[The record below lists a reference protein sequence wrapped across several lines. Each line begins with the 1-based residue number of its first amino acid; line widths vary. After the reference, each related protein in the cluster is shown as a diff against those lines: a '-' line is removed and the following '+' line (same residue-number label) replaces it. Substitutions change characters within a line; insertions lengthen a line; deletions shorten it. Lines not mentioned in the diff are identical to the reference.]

1 MFKKK
6 RNKFGYTRQYHISL
20 SYQQIELYEKAI
32 ETQNELYQFALKYLY
47 KTYGCKHIGRP
58 LPFGQGINYLNNK
71 IKAMFIK
78 EKYDLK
84 RWNVK
89 KLGLSSHAADEFLK
103 TIFTNFSQYRK
114 RLEQAGQMSA
124 VEKYNLRMNITKDKD
139 GKHKN
144 PKHRSWYRKGS
155 MNFLRNNNSFRTITS
170 QKLPNG
176 NTKLVSPHH
185 LNVAD
190 FGEIMVFENLKHLNF
205 KEIALTK
212 IKRLP
217 DNTFRLQIT
226 FTREKKRSSQNKV
239 VGADWNMFNNEVFR
253 TSENKTIAIPKDI
266 VKKANELAAAKDKF
280 KSLRDREY
288 NKRGKTTLWQ
298 KYQRKQA
305 KLSAKRANILTETY
319 RKLVHELVDEFDT
332 IIIEKIDAFE
342 MRKRSLSLNKAQN
355 TGKNKRLALIK
366 PYELAKII
374 ESLVNK
380 QNKTLIKVDPYKTS
394 QVEYGTEYEEKHEL
408 RATNKDGKRIYVSAY
423 TGKEVDRD
431 YNAALN
437 IKEWGLHP
445 EKHVKLRDYPK
456 LNASNLVEII

>member
-1 MFKKK
+1 MVKKK
-6 RNKFGYTRQYHISL
+6 GNKFGYTRQYHISL
-20 SYQQIELYEKAI
+20 SYQQIDLYEKAI

-58 LPFGQGINYLNNK
+58 LPFGKGINYLNNK

-170 QKLPNG
+170 QKLSKG

-205 KEIALTK
+205 EEIALTK

-226 FTREKKRSSQNKV
+226 FTREKKRISQNKV

-253 TSENKTIAIPKDI
+253 TSENKTIAIPKGI
-266 VKKANELAAAKDKF
+266 VKKANELEAAKDEF
-280 KSLRDREY
+280 KSLRDSEY
-288 NKRGKTTLWQ
+288 NKRGKTALWQ
-298 KYQRKQA
+298 RYQRKQA

-342 MRKRSLSLNKAQN
+342 MRKRSWSLNKAQN

-366 PYELAKII
+366 PYELSKIV
-374 ESLVNK
+374 ELLVNK

-408 RATNKDGKRIYVSAY
+408 RETNKDGKRIYVSAY

>member
-1 MFKKK
+1 MVKKK

-20 SYQQIELYEKAI
+20 SYQQIDLYEKAI
-32 ETQNELYQFALKYLY
+32 KTQNELYQFALKYLY
-47 KTYGCKHIGRP
+47 KTYGRKHIGRP

-71 IKAMFIK
+71 IKAMFIN
-78 EKYDLK
+78 EKYELK

-103 TIFTNFSQYRK
+103 IIFTNFSQYRK

-170 QKLPNG
+170 QRLPKG

-205 KEIALTK
+205 EEIALTK

-226 FTREKKRSSQNKV
+226 FTREKKRIFQNKV
-239 VGADWNMFNNEVFR
+239 VGADWNMFKNEVFR
-253 TSENKTIAIPKDI
+253 TSENKGIFIPKQVI
-266 VKKANELAAAKDKF
+266 KKASILEFEKDRF
-280 KSLRDREY
+280 KSLRDNEY
-288 NKRGKTTLWQ
+288 NQRGKTALWQ

-366 PYELAKII
+366 PYELAKIV

>member
-1 MFKKK
+1 MVKKK
-6 RNKFGYTRQYHISL
+6 GNKFGYTRQYHISL
-20 SYQQIELYEKAI
+20 SYQQMELYEKAI
-32 ETQNELYQFALKYLY
+32 KTQNELYQFALKYLY
-47 KTYGCKHIGRP
+47 KTYGRKHIGRP

-114 RLEQAGQMSA
+114 RLEQAGQMSV

-176 NTKLVSPHH
+176 NTRLVSPHH

-253 TSENKTIAIPKDI
+253 TSENKTIAIPKEI
-266 VKKANELAAAKDKF
+266 VKKANELEAAKDKF
-280 KSLRDREY
+280 KSLRDSEY
-288 NKRGKTTLWQ
+288 NKRGKTALWQ

-342 MRKRSLSLNKAQN
+342 MRKRSWSLNKAQN

-366 PYELAKII
+366 PYELSKIVA
-374 ESLVNK
+374 SLVNK

-408 RATNKDGKRIYVSAY
+408 RETNKDGKRIYVSAY

-445 EKHVKLRDYPK
+445 EKHVKLRDYLK
-456 LNASNLVEII
+456 LNAGNLVEII

>member
-1 MFKKK
+1 MVKKK
-6 RNKFGYTRQYHISL
+6 SNKFGYTRQYHISL

-32 ETQNELYQFALKYLY
+32 KIQNELYQFTLKYLY
-47 KTYGCKHIGRP
+47 KTYGRKHIGRP

-84 RWNVK
+84 RWNAK

-114 RLEQAGQMSA
+114 RLEQAGRMSD
-124 VEKYNLRMNITKDKD
+124 VEKYNLRMNITKDKN

-190 FGEIMVFENLKHLNF
+190 FGEIIVFENLKNINF
-205 KEIALTK
+205 EEIALTK

-226 FTREKKRSSQNKV
+226 FTREKKRIFQNKV
-239 VGADWNMFNNEVFR
+239 VGADWNMFKNEVFR
-253 TSENKTIAIPKDI
+253 TSENKVIAIPKKVI
-266 VKKANELAAAKDKF
+266 EKVGKIEFKKDKI
-280 KSLRDREY
+280 KSLRDNEY
-288 NKRGKTTLWQ
+288 NKHGKTDLWRR
-298 KYQRKQA
+298 YHRKQA
-305 KLSAKRANILTETY
+305 KLSAKKANILTETY
-319 RKLVHELVDEFDT
+319 RGLVHELVDDYDT

-342 MRKRSLSLNKAQN
+342 MRKRNLSMNKAQN

-366 PYELAKII
+366 PYELSKIV

-394 QVEYGTEYEEKHEL
+394 QVEYGTKYELKHEL
-408 RATNKDGKRIYVSAY
+408 KEVNEDGKRIYVSAY

-445 EKHVKLRDYPK
+445 EKHAKLRDYPK
-456 LNASNLVEII
+456 LKANNLVEII

>member
-1 MFKKK
+1 MVKKK
-6 RNKFGYTRQYHISL
+6 SNKFGYTRQYHISL

-32 ETQNELYQFALKYLY
+32 STQNELYQFALKYLY
-47 KTYGCKHIGRP
+47 KTYGRKHIGRP
-58 LPFGQGINYLNNK
+58 LPFGIGINIISNK
-71 IKAMFIK
+71 IKALFIK
-78 EKYDLK
+78 EKYGLE

-89 KLGLSSHAADEFLK
+89 KLGLSSHAANEFLK
-103 TIFTNFSQYRK
+103 TTFTNFAQYRK
-114 RLEQAGQMSA
+114 RLEQARKMSDT
-124 VEKYNLRMNITKDKD
+124 EKYNFRMNITKDKN

-170 QKLPNG
+170 QKLLNG

-190 FGEIMVFENLKHLNF
+190 FGEIMVFENLKHINF
-205 KEIALTK
+205 EEIALTK

-226 FTREKKRSSQNKV
+226 FAREKKRVPKNKV
-239 VGADWNMFNNEVFR
+239 VGADWNMFENEVFR
-253 TSENKTIAIPKDI
+253 TSENKGIFIPKQVI
-266 VKKANELAAAKDKF
+266 KKASILEFEKDRF
-280 KSLRDREY
+280 KSLRDNEY
-288 NKRGKTTLWQ
+288 NQRGKTALWQ

-305 KLSAKRANILTETY
+305 KLSAKKANILTETY
-319 RKLVHELVDEFDT
+319 RTLAHELVDDFDT

-342 MRKRSLSLNKAQN
+342 MRKRSLSMNKRQN
-355 TGKNKRLALIK
+355 KGKNKRLALIK
-366 PYELAKII
+366 PYELSKIV

-394 QVEYGTEYEEKHEL
+394 QVEYGTEYESKHEL
-408 RATNKDGKRIYVSAY
+408 KEVNEDGKRIYISVY
-423 TGKEVDRD
+423 TSKQIDRD

-456 LNASNLVEII
+456 LKSSNLVEII

>member
-1 MFKKK
+1 MVKKK

-20 SYQQIELYEKAI
+20 SYQQIDLYEKAI
-32 ETQNELYQFALKYLY
+32 KTQNELYQFALKYLY
-47 KTYGCKHIGRP
+47 KTYGRKHIGRP

-71 IKAMFIK
+71 IKAMFIN
-78 EKYDLK
+78 EKYELK

-103 TIFTNFSQYRK
+103 IIFTNFSQYRK

-170 QKLPNG
+170 QKLSKG

-342 MRKRSLSLNKAQN
+342 MRKRSWSMNKAQN

-366 PYELAKII
+366 PYELAKIV

-445 EKHVKLRDYPK
+445 EKHVKLGSLSIGKDE
-456 LNASNLVEII
+456 EIFEN

>member
-1 MFKKK
+1 MVKKK
-6 RNKFGYTRQYHISL
+6 GNKFGYTRQYHISL
-20 SYQQIELYEKAI
+20 SYQQIDLYEKAI
-32 ETQNELYQFALKYLY
+32 KTQNELYQFALKYLY
-47 KTYGCKHIGRP
+47 KTYGRKHIGRP

-71 IKAMFIK
+71 IKAMFIN
-78 EKYDLK
+78 EKYKLK

-124 VEKYNLRMNITKDKD
+124 VEKYNLRMNITKDKN

-155 MNFLRNNNSFRTITS
+155 MTFLRDNNSFRTITS
-170 QKLPNG
+170 QRLPKG

-190 FGEIMVFENLKHLNF
+190 FGEIMVFENLNQLNF
-205 KEIALTK
+205 EEIALTK

-226 FTREKKRSSQNKV
+226 FTREKKRISQNKV

-266 VKKANELAAAKDKF
+266 VKKANELEVAKDKF
-280 KSLRDREY
+280 KSLRDSEY
-288 NKRGKTTLWQ
+288 NKRGKTVLWQ

-366 PYELAKII
+366 PYELAKIVA
-374 ESLVNK
+374 SLVNK

-408 RATNKDGKRIYVSAY
+408 RETNKDGKRRYVSAY

-437 IKEWGLHP
+437 IREWGLHP

-456 LNASNLVEII
+456 LKASNLVEII

>member
-1 MFKKK
+1 MVKKK
-6 RNKFGYTRQYHISL
+6 SNTFGYTRQYHISL

-32 ETQNELYQFALKYLY
+32 STQNELYQFALKYLY
-47 KTYGCKHIGRP
+47 KTYGRKHIGRP
-58 LPFGQGINYLNNK
+58 LPLGIGINIIINK
-71 IKAMFIK
+71 IKALFIK
-78 EKYDLK
+78 EKYSLK

-89 KLGLSSHAADEFLK
+89 KLGLSSHAANEFLK
-103 TIFTNFSQYRK
+103 TVFTNFSQYRK
-114 RLEQAGQMSA
+114 RLEQAGKMSDT
-124 VEKYNLRMNITKDKD
+124 EKYNLRMNIIKDKN

-190 FGEIMVFENLKHLNF
+190 FGEIVVFENLKNINF
-205 KEIALTK
+205 EEIALTK

-217 DNTFRLQIT
+217 DDTFRLQIT
-226 FTREKKRSSQNKV
+226 FTREKKRLPQNKV
-239 VGADWNMFNNEVFR
+239 VGADWNMFKNEVFR
-253 TSENKTIAIPKDI
+253 TSENKGICIPKQVI
-266 VKKANELAAAKDKF
+266 KKASILEFEKDKF
-280 KSLRDREY
+280 KSLRDNEY
-288 NKRGKTTLWQ
+288 NQHGKTALWQ

-305 KLSAKRANILTETY
+305 KLSAKKANILTETY
-319 RKLVHELVDEFDT
+319 RTLAHELVDDFDT

-342 MRKRSLSLNKAQN
+342 MRKRSLSMNKLQN
-355 TGKNKRLALIK
+355 KGKNKRLALIK
-366 PYELAKII
+366 PYELSKIV

-394 QVEYGTEYEEKHEL
+394 QVEYGTKYESKHKLKEV
-408 RATNKDGKRIYVSAY
+408 NEDGKRIYISAY
-423 TGKEVDRD
+423 TGKQIDRD

-456 LNASNLVEII
+456 LKASNLVEII

>member
-1 MFKKK
+1 MVKKK
-6 RNKFGYTRQYHISL
+6 GNKFGYTRQYHISL
-20 SYQQIELYEKAI
+20 SYQQIDLYEKAI
-32 ETQNELYQFALKYLY
+32 KTQNELYQFALKYLY

-89 KLGLSSHAADEFLK
+89 KLELSSHAADEFLK

-190 FGEIMVFENLKHLNF
+190 FGEIIVFENLKNLNF
-205 KEIALTK
+205 EEIALTK

-266 VKKANELAAAKDKF
+266 VKKANELEAAKDKF
-280 KSLRDREY
+280 KSLRDSEY
-288 NKRGKTTLWQ
+288 NKRGKTALWQ
-298 KYQRKQA
+298 RYQRKQA

-342 MRKRSLSLNKAQN
+342 MRKRSWSLNKAQN

-366 PYELAKII
+366 PYELAKIV

-394 QVEYGTEYEEKHEL
+394 QVEYGTKYEEKHEL
-408 RATNKDGKRIYVSAY
+408 RETNKDGKRIYVSAY

-456 LNASNLVEII
+456 LKAGNLVEII

>member
-1 MFKKK
+1 
-6 RNKFGYTRQYHISL
+6 
-20 SYQQIELYEKAI
+20 
-32 ETQNELYQFALKYLY
+32 
-47 KTYGCKHIGRP
+47 
-58 LPFGQGINYLNNK
+58 FGQGINYLNNK

-124 VEKYNLRMNITKDKD
+124 VEKYNLRMNVTKDKD

-176 NTKLVSPHH
+176 NTRLVSPHH

-239 VGADWNMFNNEVFR
+239 VGADWNMLNNEVFR

-288 NKRGKTTLWQ
+288 NKHGKTTLWQ

-366 PYELAKII
+366 PYELAKIV

-408 RATNKDGKRIYVSAY
+408 RATNKDGKRIYISAY

-456 LNASNLVEII
+456 LKAGNLVEII

>member
-1 MFKKK
+1 MAKKK
-6 RNKFGYTRQYHISL
+6 SNKFGYTRQYHISL

-32 ETQNELYQFALKYLY
+32 STQNELYQFALKYLY
-47 KTYGCKHIGRP
+47 KTYGRKHIGRP
-58 LPFGQGINYLNNK
+58 LPFGIGINIISNK
-71 IKAMFIK
+71 IKALFIK
-78 EKYDLK
+78 EKYGLE

-89 KLGLSSHAADEFLK
+89 KLGLSSHAANEFLK
-103 TIFTNFSQYRK
+103 TTFTNFAQYRK
-114 RLEQAGQMSA
+114 RLEQARKMSDT
-124 VEKYNLRMNITKDKD
+124 EKYNFRMNITKDKN

-170 QKLPNG
+170 QKLLNG

-190 FGEIMVFENLKHLNF
+190 FGEMMVFENLKNINF

-226 FTREKKRSSQNKV
+226 FTREKKRVPQDKV
-239 VGADWNMFNNEVFR
+239 VGADWNMFKNEIFR
-253 TSENKTIAIPKDI
+253 TSENKGIFIPKQVI
-266 VKKANELAAAKDKF
+266 KKASILEFEKDRF
-280 KSLRDREY
+280 KSLRDNEY
-288 NKRGKTTLWQ
+288 NQRGKTALWQ

-319 RKLVHELVDEFDT
+319 RTLAHKLVDDFDT
-332 IIIEKIDAFE
+332 IIIEKIDVFE
-342 MRKRSLSLNKAQN
+342 MRKRSLSMNKRQN
-355 TGKNKRLALIK
+355 KGKNKRLALIK
-366 PYELAKII
+366 PYELSKIV
-374 ESLVNK
+374 ESLVNR
-380 QNKTLIKVDPYKTS
+380 QNKTLIKVDSYKTS
-394 QVEYGTEYEEKHEL
+394 QVEYGTKYESKHEL
-408 RATNKDGKRIYVSAY
+408 KEVNEDGKRIYISAY
-423 TGKEVDRD
+423 TGKKIDRD

-445 EKHVKLRDYPK
+445 EKHIKLRDYPK
-456 LNASNLVEII
+456 LKASNLVEII

>member
-1 MFKKK
+1 MVKKK
-6 RNKFGYTRQYHISL
+6 SNTFGYTRQYHISL

-32 ETQNELYQFALKYLY
+32 STQNELYQFALKYLY
-47 KTYGCKHIGRP
+47 KTYGRKHIGRP
-58 LPFGQGINYLNNK
+58 LPLGIGINIIINK
-71 IKAMFIK
+71 IKALFIK
-78 EKYDLK
+78 EKYSLK

-89 KLGLSSHAADEFLK
+89 KLGLSSHAANEFLK
-103 TIFTNFSQYRK
+103 TVFTNFSQYRK
-114 RLEQAGQMSA
+114 RLEQAGKMSDT
-124 VEKYNLRMNITKDKD
+124 EKYNLRMNITKDKN

-190 FGEIMVFENLKHLNF
+190 FGEVMVFENLKNINF
-205 KEIALTK
+205 EEIVLTK

-217 DNTFRLQIT
+217 DDTFRLQIT
-226 FTREKKRSSQNKV
+226 FTREKKRLPQNKV
-239 VGADWNMFNNEVFR
+239 VGADWNMFKNEIFR
-253 TSENKTIAIPKDI
+253 TSENKGIFIPKQVI
-266 VKKANELAAAKDKF
+266 KKASILEFEKDKF
-280 KSLRDREY
+280 KSLRDNEY
-288 NKRGKTTLWQ
+288 NKHGKTVLWQ

-319 RKLVHELVDEFDT
+319 RTLAHELVDDFDT

-342 MRKRSLSLNKAQN
+342 MRKRSLSMNKLQN
-355 TGKNKRLALIK
+355 KGKNKRLALIK
-366 PYELAKII
+366 PYELSKIVV
-374 ESLVNK
+374 SLVNK

-394 QVEYGTEYEEKHEL
+394 QVEYGTKYESKHEL
-408 RATNKDGKRIYVSAY
+408 KEVNEDGKRIYISAY
-423 TGKEVDRD
+423 TGKKIDRD

-437 IKEWGLHP
+437 IREWGLHP
-445 EKHVKLRDYPK
+445 EKHVKLRDYPRLK
-456 LNASNLVEII
+456 TSNLVEII

>member
-1 MFKKK
+1 MVKKK
-6 RNKFGYTRQYHISL
+6 GNKFGYTRQYHISL
-20 SYQQIELYEKAI
+20 SYQQIDLYEKAI
-32 ETQNELYQFALKYLY
+32 KTQNELYQFALKYLY
-47 KTYGCKHIGRP
+47 KTYGRKHIGRP

-103 TIFTNFSQYRK
+103 TVFTNFSQYRK

-266 VKKANELAAAKDKF
+266 VKKANELEAAKDKF
-280 KSLRDREY
+280 KSLRDREC
-288 NKRGKTTLWQ
+288 NKCGKTALWQ
-298 KYQRKQA
+298 RYQRKQA

-342 MRKRSLSLNKAQN
+342 MRKRSWSMNKAQN

-366 PYELAKII
+366 PYELAKIV

-408 RATNKDGKRIYVSAY
+408 RETNKDGKRIYVSAY

-456 LNASNLVEII
+456 LKAGNLVEII

>member
-1 MFKKK
+1 
-6 RNKFGYTRQYHISL
+6 
-20 SYQQIELYEKAI
+20 
-32 ETQNELYQFALKYLY
+32 
-47 KTYGCKHIGRP
+47 
-58 LPFGQGINYLNNK
+58 
-71 IKAMFIK
+71 
-78 EKYDLK
+78 
-84 RWNVK
+84 
-89 KLGLSSHAADEFLK
+89 
-103 TIFTNFSQYRK
+103 
-114 RLEQAGQMSA
+114 
-124 VEKYNLRMNITKDKD
+124 
-139 GKHKN
+139 
-144 PKHRSWYRKGS
+144 
-155 MNFLRNNNSFRTITS
+155 
-170 QKLPNG
+170 
-176 NTKLVSPHH
+176 
-185 LNVAD
+185 VAD

-205 KEIALTK
+205 EEIALTK

-226 FTREKKRSSQNKV
+226 FTREKKRISQNKV
-239 VGADWNMFNNEVFR
+239 VGVDWNMFNNEVFR

-266 VKKANELAAAKDKF
+266 VKKANELEVAKDKI

-288 NKRGKTTLWQ
+288 NKRGKTALWQ

-342 MRKRSLSLNKAQN
+342 MRKRRWSLNKAQN

-366 PYELAKII
+366 PYELAKIV

-408 RATNKDGKRIYVSAY
+408 RETNKDGKRIYVSAY

>member
-1 MFKKK
+1 MVKKK
-6 RNKFGYTRQYHISL
+6 SNKFGYTRQYHISL

-32 ETQNELYQFALKYLY
+32 KTQNELYQFALKYLY
-47 KTYGCKHIGRP
+47 KTYGRKHIGRP

-84 RWNVK
+84 RWNAK

-114 RLEQAGQMSA
+114 RLEQAGQMSD
-124 VEKYNLRMNITKDKD
+124 VEKYNLRMNITKDKN

-155 MNFLRNNNSFRTITS
+155 MNFLRNNNTFRTITS

-190 FGEIMVFENLKHLNF
+190 FGEIIVFGNLKNINF
-205 KEIALTK
+205 EEIALTK

-226 FTREKKRSSQNKV
+226 FTREKKHISQNKV
-239 VGADWNMFNNEVFR
+239 VGADWNMFKNEVFR
-253 TSENKTIAIPKDI
+253 TSENKTITIPKDI
-266 VKKANELAAAKDKF
+266 VKKANELEVEKDRF

-288 NKRGKTTLWQ
+288 NKRGKTALWQ

-305 KLSAKRANILTETY
+305 KLSAKRANILTEKY
-319 RKLVHELVDEFDT
+319 RELAHKLVDDFDT
-332 IIIEKIDAFE
+332 IIIEKINAFE
-342 MRKRSLSLNKAQN
+342 MRKCSFSMNKVQN

-366 PYELAKII
+366 PYELSKIV

-408 RATNKDGKRIYVSAY
+408 RETNKDGKRIYISAY
-423 TGKEVDRD
+423 SGKEVDRD

-456 LNASNLVEII
+456 LKASSLVEII

>member
-1 MFKKK
+1 MVKKK
-6 RNKFGYTRQYHISL
+6 GNKFGYTRQYHISL
-20 SYQQIELYEKAI
+20 SYQQIDLYEKAI

-47 KTYGCKHIGRP
+47 KTYGRKHIGRP

-71 IKAMFIK
+71 IKAMFIN
-78 EKYDLK
+78 EKYELK

-103 TIFTNFSQYRK
+103 IIFTNFSQYRK
-114 RLEQAGQMSA
+114 RLEQAGQMTA

-144 PKHRSWYRKGS
+144 PKHRSWYRKGA

-170 QKLPNG
+170 QKLLNG
-176 NTKLVSPHH
+176 NTRLVSPHH

-205 KEIALTK
+205 EEIALTK
-212 IKRLP
+212 VKRLP

-226 FTREKKRSSQNKV
+226 FTREKKRLAQNKI

-266 VKKANELAAAKDKF
+266 VKKANDLEAAKDKF

-380 QNKTLIKVDPYKTS
+380 
-394 QVEYGTEYEEKHEL
+394 
-408 RATNKDGKRIYVSAY
+408 
-423 TGKEVDRD
+423 
-431 YNAALN
+431 
-437 IKEWGLHP
+437 
-445 EKHVKLRDYPK
+445 
-456 LNASNLVEII
+456 

>member
-1 MFKKK
+1 MAKKK
-6 RNKFGYTRQYHISL
+6 SNKFGYTRQYHISL

-32 ETQNELYQFALKYLY
+32 STQNELYQFALKYLY
-47 KTYGCKHIGRP
+47 KTYGRKHIGRP
-58 LPFGQGINYLNNK
+58 LPFGIGINIISNK
-71 IKAMFIK
+71 IKALFIK
-78 EKYDLK
+78 EKYGLE

-89 KLGLSSHAADEFLK
+89 KLGLSSHAANEFLK
-103 TIFTNFSQYRK
+103 TTFTNFAQYRK
-114 RLEQAGQMSA
+114 RLEQARKMSDT
-124 VEKYNLRMNITKDKD
+124 EKYNFRMNITKDKN

-170 QKLPNG
+170 QKLLNG

-190 FGEIMVFENLKHLNF
+190 FGEMMVFENLKNINF

-226 FTREKKRSSQNKV
+226 FTREKKRVPQDKV
-239 VGADWNMFNNEVFR
+239 VGADWNMFKNEIFR
-253 TSENKTIAIPKDI
+253 TSENKGIFIPKQVI
-266 VKKANELAAAKDKF
+266 KKASILEFEKDRF
-280 KSLRDREY
+280 KSLRDNEY
-288 NKRGKTTLWQ
+288 NQRGKTALWQ

-319 RKLVHELVDEFDT
+319 RTLAHKLVDDFDT
-332 IIIEKIDAFE
+332 IIIEKIDVFE
-342 MRKRSLSLNKAQN
+342 MRKRSLSMNKRQN
-355 TGKNKRLALIK
+355 KGKNKRLALIK
-366 PYELAKII
+366 PYELSKIV
-374 ESLVNK
+374 ESLVNR
-380 QNKTLIKVDPYKTS
+380 QNKTLIKVDSYKTS
-394 QVEYGTEYEEKHEL
+394 QVEYGTKYESKHEL
-408 RATNKDGKRIYVSAY
+408 KEVNEDGKRIYISAY
-423 TGKEVDRD
+423 TGKKIDRD

-445 EKHVKLRDYPK
+445 EKHAKLRDYPK
-456 LNASNLVEII
+456 LKANNLVEII

>member
-1 MFKKK
+1 MVKKK
-6 RNKFGYTRQYHISL
+6 SNKFEYTRQYHISL

-32 ETQNELYQFALKYLY
+32 KIQNELYQFTLKYLY
-47 KTYGCKHIGRP
+47 KTYGRKHIGRP

-84 RWNVK
+84 RWNAK

-114 RLEQAGQMSA
+114 RLEQAGRMSD
-124 VEKYNLRMNITKDKD
+124 VEKYNLRMNITKDKN

-190 FGEIMVFENLKHLNF
+190 FGEIIVFENLKNINF
-205 KEIALTK
+205 EEIALTK

-226 FTREKKRSSQNKV
+226 FTREKKRIFQNKV
-239 VGADWNMFNNEVFR
+239 VGADWNMFKNEVFR
-253 TSENKTIAIPKDI
+253 TSENKVIAIPKKVI
-266 VKKANELAAAKDKF
+266 EKVGKIEFKKDKI
-280 KSLRDREY
+280 KSLRDNEY
-288 NKRGKTTLWQ
+288 NKHGKTDL
-298 KYQRKQA
+298 
-305 KLSAKRANILTETY
+305 
-319 RKLVHELVDEFDT
+319 
-332 IIIEKIDAFE
+332 
-342 MRKRSLSLNKAQN
+342 
-355 TGKNKRLALIK
+355 
-366 PYELAKII
+366 
-374 ESLVNK
+374 
-380 QNKTLIKVDPYKTS
+380 
-394 QVEYGTEYEEKHEL
+394 
-408 RATNKDGKRIYVSAY
+408 
-423 TGKEVDRD
+423 
-431 YNAALN
+431 
-437 IKEWGLHP
+437 
-445 EKHVKLRDYPK
+445 
-456 LNASNLVEII
+456 

>member
-1 MFKKK
+1 MVTKKG
-6 RNKFGYTRQYHISL
+6 NKFGYTRQYHISL
-20 SYQQIELYEKAI
+20 SYQQIDLYEKAI
-32 ETQNELYQFALKYLY
+32 KTQNELYQFALKYLY
-47 KTYGCKHIGRP
+47 KTYGRKHIGRP

-71 IKAMFIK
+71 IKAMFIN
-78 EKYDLK
+78 EKYELK

-103 TIFTNFSQYRK
+103 IIFTNFSQYRK

-170 QKLPNG
+170 QRLPKG

-205 KEIALTK
+205 DEIALTK

-266 VKKANELAAAKDKF
+266 VKKANELEAAKDKF
-280 KSLRDREY
+280 KSLRDSEY
-288 NKRGKTTLWQ
+288 NKRGKTVLWQ
-298 KYQRKQA
+298 RYQRKQA
-305 KLSAKRANILTETY
+305 KLSAKRANLLTETY

-342 MRKRSLSLNKAQN
+342 MRKRNLSK
-355 TGKNKRLALIK
+355 
-366 PYELAKII
+366 
-374 ESLVNK
+374 
-380 QNKTLIKVDPYKTS
+380 
-394 QVEYGTEYEEKHEL
+394 
-408 RATNKDGKRIYVSAY
+408 
-423 TGKEVDRD
+423 
-431 YNAALN
+431 
-437 IKEWGLHP
+437 
-445 EKHVKLRDYPK
+445 
-456 LNASNLVEII
+456 

>member
-1 MFKKK
+1 MVKKK
-6 RNKFGYTRQYHISL
+6 GNKFGYTRQYHISL
-20 SYQQIELYEKAI
+20 SYQQIDLYEKAI
-32 ETQNELYQFALKYLY
+32 KTQNELYQFALKYLY
-47 KTYGCKHIGRP
+47 KTYGRKHIGRP
-58 LPFGQGINYLNNK
+58 LPFGQGIHYLNNK
-71 IKAMFIK
+71 IKVMFIK

-170 QKLPNG
+170 QRLPKG

-205 KEIALTK
+205 EELALTK

-266 VKKANELAAAKDKF
+266 VKKANELEAAKDNF

-366 PYELAKII
+366 PYELAKIV

-408 RATNKDGKRIYVSAY
+408 RETNKDGKRIYVSAY

>member
-1 MFKKK
+1 MVKKK
-6 RNKFGYTRQYHISL
+6 GNKFGYTRQYHISL
-20 SYQQIELYEKAI
+20 SYQQIDLYEKAI
-32 ETQNELYQFALKYLY
+32 KTQNELYQFALKYLY
-47 KTYGCKHIGRP
+47 KTYGRKHIGRP

-114 RLEQAGQMSA
+114 RLEQTGQMSA

-342 MRKRSLSLNKAQN
+342 MRKRSWSLNKAQN

-456 LNASNLVEII
+456 LKAGNLVEII

>member
-1 MFKKK
+1 MVKKK
-6 RNKFGYTRQYHISL
+6 GNKFGYTRQYHISL
-20 SYQQIELYEKAI
+20 SYQQIDLYEKAI
-32 ETQNELYQFALKYLY
+32 KTQNELYQFALKYLY

-170 QKLPNG
+170 QKLPKG

-205 KEIALTK
+205 EEIALTK
-212 IKRLP
+212 VKRLP

-226 FTREKKRSSQNKV
+226 FTREKKRISQNKV

-266 VKKANELAAAKDKF
+266 VKKANKLEAAKDKF
-280 KSLRDREY
+280 KSLRDSEY
-288 NKRGKTTLWQ
+288 NKRGKTALWQ

-366 PYELAKII
+366 PYELAKIV

-380 QNKTLIKVDPYKTS
+380 QNKILIKVDPYKTS

-437 IKEWGLHP
+437 IKEWGLYP
-445 EKHVKLRDYPK
+445 EKHAKLRDYPK
-456 LNASNLVEII
+456 LKANNLVEII

>member
-1 MFKKK
+1 MVKKK
-6 RNKFGYTRQYHISL
+6 HNKFGYTRQYHISL
-20 SYQQIELYEKAI
+20 SYQQIDLYEKAI
-32 ETQNELYQFALKYLY
+32 KTQNELYQFALKYLY
-47 KTYGCKHIGRP
+47 KTYGRKHIGRP

-71 IKAMFIK
+71 IKAMFIN
-78 EKYDLK
+78 EKYELK
-84 RWNVK
+84 RWNIK

-103 TIFTNFSQYRK
+103 IIFTNFSQYRK

-176 NTKLVSPHH
+176 NTRLVSPHH

-253 TSENKTIAIPKDI
+253 TSENKTIVIPKEI

-342 MRKRSLSLNKAQN
+342 MRKRSWSLNKAQN

-366 PYELAKII
+366 PYELSKIV

-408 RATNKDGKRIYVSAY
+408 RETNKDGKRIYVSAY

>member
-1 MFKKK
+1 MAKKK
-6 RNKFGYTRQYHISL
+6 SNKFGYTRQYHISL

-32 ETQNELYQFALKYLY
+32 STQNELYQFALKYLY
-47 KTYGCKHIGRP
+47 KTYGRKHIGRP
-58 LPFGQGINYLNNK
+58 LPFGIGINIISNK
-71 IKAMFIK
+71 IKALFIK
-78 EKYDLK
+78 EKYGLE

-89 KLGLSSHAADEFLK
+89 KLGLSSHAANEFLK
-103 TIFTNFSQYRK
+103 TTFTNFAQYRK
-114 RLEQAGQMSA
+114 RLEQARKMSDT
-124 VEKYNLRMNITKDKD
+124 EKYNFRMNITKDKN

-170 QKLPNG
+170 QKLLNG

-190 FGEIMVFENLKHLNF
+190 FGEMMVFENLKNINF

-226 FTREKKRSSQNKV
+226 FTREKKRVPQDKV
-239 VGADWNMFNNEVFR
+239 VGADWNMFKNEIFR
-253 TSENKTIAIPKDI
+253 TSENKGIFIPKQVI
-266 VKKANELAAAKDKF
+266 KKASILEFEKDRF
-280 KSLRDREY
+280 KSLRDNEY
-288 NKRGKTTLWQ
+288 NQRGKTALWQ

-319 RKLVHELVDEFDT
+319 RTLAHKLVDDFDT
-332 IIIEKIDAFE
+332 IIIEKIDVFE
-342 MRKRSLSLNKAQN
+342 MRKRSLSMNKRQN
-355 TGKNKRLALIK
+355 KGKNKRLALIK
-366 PYELAKII
+366 PYELSKIV
-374 ESLVNK
+374 ESLVNR
-380 QNKTLIKVDPYKTS
+380 QNKTLIKVDSYKTS
-394 QVEYGTEYEEKHEL
+394 QVEYGTKYESKHEL
-408 RATNKDGKRIYVSAY
+408 KEVNEDGKRIYVSAY

-437 IKEWGLHP
+437 IKEWGLYP
-445 EKHVKLRDYPK
+445 EKHAKLRDYPK
-456 LNASNLVEII
+456 LKANNLVEII

>member
-1 MFKKK
+1 MVKKK
-6 RNKFGYTRQYHISL
+6 GNKFGYTRQYHISL
-20 SYQQIELYEKAI
+20 SYQQIDLYEKAI

-58 LPFGQGINYLNNK
+58 LPFGKGINYLNNK

-170 QKLPNG
+170 QKLSKG

-205 KEIALTK
+205 EEIALTK
-212 IKRLP
+212 VKRLP

-226 FTREKKRSSQNKV
+226 FTREKKRISQNKV

-266 VKKANELAAAKDKF
+266 VKKANELEAAKDEF
-280 KSLRDREY
+280 KSLRDSEY
-288 NKRGKTTLWQ
+288 NKRGKTALWQ
-298 KYQRKQA
+298 RYQRKQA

-366 PYELAKII
+366 PYELSKIVA
-374 ESLVNK
+374 SLVNK

-408 RATNKDGKRIYVSAY
+408 RETNKDGKRIYVSAY

>member
-1 MFKKK
+1 MVKK
-6 RNKFGYTRQYHISL
+6 RGNKFGYTRQYHISL
-20 SYQQIELYEKAI
+20 SYQQIDLYEKAI

-71 IKAMFIK
+71 IKAIFIK

-84 RWNVK
+84 RWNIK

-103 TIFTNFSQYRK
+103 IIFTNFSQYRK

-170 QKLPNG
+170 QRLPKG

-205 KEIALTK
+205 EEIALTK
-212 IKRLP
+212 VKRLP

-226 FTREKKRSSQNKV
+226 FTREKKRISQNKV

-266 VKKANELAAAKDKF
+266 VKKANELEAAKDNF
-280 KSLRDREY
+280 KSLRDMEY

-305 KLSAKRANILTETY
+305 KLSAKRANLLTETY

-366 PYELAKII
+366 PYELAKIV

-456 LNASNLVEII
+456 LKASNLVEII